1 MNRKNTIVAGFLAAS
16 AVFFGIAYAQQGPGG
31 SGCAY
36 DGKPG
41 MMRGSMQQGGMMDPG
56 ARVEQRLTRLKS
68 ELKLTA
74 EQEPLWQAFADKS
87 KAEAAK
93 GAQAMRER
101 IKDDKQISAP
111 ERMAQMQG
119 IMKER
124 VAAMESVGESFN
136 RLYAALTPEQ
146 KAAADKQFSAAGRH
160 QHGPGRGG
168 PRGAGQGAPAAAEP
182 RKG

>member
-16 AVFFGIAYAQQGPGG
+16 AVFFGIAYAQGPG
-31 SGCAY
+31 CAG

-41 MMRGSMQQGGMMDPG
+41 MMRSAMQGGMMDPG
-56 ARVEQRLTRLKS
+56 ARVDQRLTRFKS

-74 EQEPLWQAFADKS
+74 EQEPLWQAFAEKS
-87 KAEAAK
+87 KAEAGK
-93 GAQAMRER
+93 GMQVMRER
-101 IKDDKQISAP
+101 MKDDKPMSAP
-111 ERMAQMQG
+111 ERMAQMQSA
-119 IMKER
+119 MKDR
-124 VAAMESVGESFN
+124 VAAMESVNESFN

-160 QHGPGRGG
+160 RHGPGRGA
-168 PRGAGQGAPAAAEP
+168 PRGGQVAAEP